1 MFTLQGNFPSLSR
14 GARWSCLLLLLF
26 FGLTLCAQTVS
37 PQQLADLQKQVTDA
51 RSNADNAWMLVSA
64 ALVLMMTGP
73 GLALFYGGLVRKK
86 NVLSTMMQS
95 FAMMAVV
102 TVIWAVVGF
111 SLAFGAGNSFIGNFQ
126 HLFLHGVGA
135 APDPDYAATI
145 PLQTFMVYQ
154 LMFAIITPA
163 LISGA
168 FAERMKFSGMVVFL
182 SLWSLVV
189 YSPMAHMV
197 WGKGGLLNAS
207 LGGRFPCLDFAGG
220 TVVHV
225 TSGVSA
231 LVCAL
236 YLGKRKNYPTEI
248 FRPHSV
254 VLSFVGACMLWV
266 GWFGFNAGSALSAG
280 SLATSAFV
288 ATHFAAAA
296 AALSWMAAEWIL
308 KGYPSAL
315 GGISGAVAGLV
326 AITPAA
332 GFVGPMSALL
342 IGLIAGVVCYLMV
355 AKVKAWF
362 GYDDSLDAFGVHG
375 AGGTLGAVLTGVFA
389 SRYVNPMFKDAQ
401 GNVTGS
407 GLFDGN
413 AHQLLNQATGVVI
426 AWGLAA
432 VGTLVLL
439 KVVDLTIGLRV
450 TEEHEVQG
458 LDLTQHGEEG
468 YSME

>member
-1 MFTLQGNFPSLSR
+1 
-14 GARWSCLLLLLF
+14 
-26 FGLTLCAQTVS
+26 
-37 PQQLADLQKQVTDA
+37 
-51 RSNADNAWMLVSA
+51 MLVSS

-86 NVLSTMMQS
+86 NVLSTMMYS
-95 FAMMAVV
+95 FAMMGMV
-102 TVIWAVVGF
+102 TVIWGVVGF
-111 SLAFGAGNSFIGNFQ
+111 SLAFGPGSGVIGNFQ

-168 FAERMKFSGMVVFL
+168 FAERMKFSGMLVFL
-182 SLWSLVV
+182 SLWSLVI
-189 YSPMAHMV
+189 YTPMAHMV

-236 YLGKRKNYPTEI
+236 YLGKRKDYPNEQLP
-248 FRPHSV
+248 PHSV
-254 VLSFVGACMLWV
+254 VLSFIGACMLWV

-296 AALSWMAAEWIL
+296 AALGWMAAEWIML
-308 KGYPSAL
+308 GRPSAL

-332 GFVGPMSALL
+332 GFVGPMSALA
-342 IGLIAGVVCYLMV
+342 IGLIAGPFCYLMV
-355 AKVKAWF
+355 AKVKARF

-375 AGGTLGAVLTGVFA
+375 AGGTLGAILTGVFA
-389 SRYVNPMFKDAQ
+389 SRYINPVFKDAQ
-401 GNVTGS
+401 GNLTGS

-413 AHQLLNQATGVVI
+413 AHQLLNQAAGVVI
-426 AWGLAA
+426 AWILAA

-439 KVVDLTIGLRV
+439 KLVDVTIGLRV
-450 TEEHEVQG
+450 SKEQEVQG

-468 YSME
+468 YALDS